1 MSFIVYCHTNKF
13 NGKRYIGWTKY
24 TMLERWKDHCNCAL
38 GRHKQLLMSH
48 AIRKYGTSD
57 DVWTHEILETMSTI
71 EGAKRAEILW
81 IAHFNTNA
89 CNGGIGYNMTD
100 GGDGHCGFK
109 HSAKQNEAQRKRL
122 TDFNVRKNLSD
133 KLKMISKKK
142 GCIQFTLDGKAEIA
156 RYMSIREATKITGVG
171 NITRCCQGWCGSAGG
186 FVWEFV
192 K

>member
-1 MSFIVYCHTNKF
+1 
-13 NGKRYIGWTKY
+13 
-24 TMLERWKDHCNCAL
+24 MLERWKDHCNCAL